1 MSQESLEI
9 FVSHVSFGHK
19 SPTLAIEFAPF
30 VGKLKAKSRKRW
42 TKWAKF
48 LFKSIGFLD
57 HRSRPVD
64 IQPCP
69 WSKQQSTP
77 SELNKMDATKVENG
91 PLLS

>member
-9 FVSHVSFGHK
+9 FVFHVSFGHK

-64 IQPCP
+64 I
-69 WSKQQSTP
+69 
-77 SELNKMDATKVENG
+77 
-91 PLLS
+91 